1 LKSRPRYAPRFACS
15 RSARPWRYDRGEWG
29 SRGEWDRP
37 LAGFYLIGGYE
48 LDGRRVHVLADAGQ
62 TKTRVVLADEA

>member
-1 LKSRPRYAPRFACS
+1 L
-15 RSARPWRYDRGEWG
+15 
-29 SRGEWDRP
+29 DRP

-62 TKTRVVLADEA
+62 TKTRVVLPDEA

>member
-1 LKSRPRYAPRFACS
+1 L
-15 RSARPWRYDRGEWG
+15 
-29 SRGEWDRP
+29 DRP

>member
-1 LKSRPRYAPRFACS
+1 L
-15 RSARPWRYDRGEWG
+15 
-29 SRGEWDRP
+29 DRP
-37 LAGFYLIGGYE
+37 LAGFYLIGCYE